1 MASDV
6 RGVAAMTM
14 GAPVSV
20 ATILVPDPGPGE
32 AVVGVKA
39 CPMLPGDTRTLPANG
54 DDIEIGHEARPQ
66 QGWLRDR
73 A

>member
-6 RGVAAMTM
+6 RGVAAMTRH
-14 GAPVSV
+14 APVSV
-20 ATILVPDPGPGE
+20 ATILVPDQGPVE
-32 AVVGVKA
+32 PVVTARA

-54 DDIEIGHEARPQ
+54 DDIKIGDEARRLP
-66 QGWLRDR
+66 GRLRDR